1 MAKHIQVGIVGLD
14 TSHCPA
20 FTRILNDKRYEYHL
34 PGARVVGAYPGGSDL
49 FSLSRDR
56 VQGYT
61 EQLAGEFGVTI
72 YDRIAALAQNVD
84 ALFLES
90 VDGRQHLDQFRQMA
104 VGKPVFIDKPLTTS
118 TGEARALIDLAR
130 ETGTP
135 VMSCSSLR
143 YAAGIAGLVERSEQV
158 LSCEAF
164 GPAALLDDYPDLF
177 WYGIHS
183 AEILFALMGKGCRQ
197 VRRIYTPA
205 IDLVAG
211 EWADGR
217 TGVLRGTRL
226 GGAAFGGDAFGCVA
240 HTKSGAKPALASST
254 PPYYYLMLQHVL
266 AFLSSG
272 QSPIDIEETFEIVAF
287 LEAATQSKA
296 HGGSAVQL
304 ARH

>member
-1 MAKHIQVGIVGLD
+1 MGKHLQVGIVGLD

-20 FTRILNDKRYEYHL
+20 FTRILNDEAYEYHL
-34 PGARVVGAYPGGSDL
+34 PGVRVVGAYPGGSNL
-49 FSLSRDR
+49 FSKSHER
-56 VQGYT
+56 VQGFT
-61 EQLAGEFGVTI
+61 EQLGGEFGVTI
-72 YDRIAALAQNVD
+72 YDSISALAQDVD

-104 VGKPVFIDKPLTTS
+104 VGKPVYIDKPLTTS
-118 TGEARALIDLAR
+118 TKEARMLIELAQS
-130 ETGTP
+130 TNTP
-135 VMSCSSLR
+135 IMSCSSLR
-143 YAAGIAGLVERSEQV
+143 YAAGIAELMETSAQV

-205 IDLVAG
+205 VDLVVG

-226 GGAAFGGDAFGCVA
+226 GNDAFGCII
-240 HTKSGAKPALASST
+240 HSGIGAKLALASSK

-266 AFLSSG
+266 AFFRSG
-272 QSPIDIEETFEIVAF
+272 QSPIDIEETFEIIAF
-287 LEAATQSKA
+287 LEAAAQSKMQA
-296 HGGSAVQL
+296 GNAVQL
-304 ARH
+304 APWN